1 MSDELRGMF
10 KSMSRAELVGVAVDL
25 AEQNYRLRE
34 RLDRALERR
43 RNGSERVERRPN
55 LFGFGGGRGAVG
67 TSDGEK
73 SKRGKERKPKRFY
86 VDFTNACGSL
96 RQIDVEADTTQEA
109 RIVVQRQMK
118 REGENMVGA
127 KFKVTRA
134 S

>member
-10 KSMSRAELVGVAVDL
+10 RSMSRAELVGVAVDL

-55 LFGFGGGRGAVG
+55 LFGFGGGGGRGG
-67 TSDGEK
+67 TSRGGEP
-73 SKRGKERKPKRFY
+73 KRGKGGEPKRFY

-96 RQIDVEADTTQEA
+96 RQIDVEADTAQEA

-118 REGENMVGA
+118 REGENMTGA

-134 S
+134 